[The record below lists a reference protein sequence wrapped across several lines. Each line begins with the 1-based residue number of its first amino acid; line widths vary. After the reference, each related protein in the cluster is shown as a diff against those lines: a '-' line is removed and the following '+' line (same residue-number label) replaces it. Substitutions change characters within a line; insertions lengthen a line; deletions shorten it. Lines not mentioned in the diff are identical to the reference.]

1 MDASPTPTTSS
12 TWTPPSL
19 ERCGTAFDAGQTGTG
34 WKDDCARS
42 PRVPSAPVST
52 SPGTPPRVRSVDT
65 GFGHPTSFEAPDA
78 SSCRVPIA
86 ARRRP
91 IDASSSTVL
100 ARTAHVVPSV
110 AASPASHPFRA
121 RHPLEQVDLVRRI
134 GRPED
139 GPGRAATRPQRW
151 LVQLKLRRG
160 GNSPRPRPTGQFTA
174 RRVDRLYG
182 SRLIW
187 TPAHR
192 TGIGQPADHGSRLRS
207 RNTDGARLRRRR
219 VRARWWP
226 RRLAS
231 ADPAGRSDS
240 LGHDRPTERL
250 QVFMDRD
257 CTALVQRCLDS
268 DPTIQ
273 GDRDVGDVGKICGDA
288 SVEIGPFA
296 GDDVKESRLYSSFL
310 TAPADRAND
319 AGPAARHR
327 PRSFREGA
335 ARPRRPRS

>member
-110 AASPASHPFRA
+110 AASPASHSFRA

-139 GPGRAATRPQRW
+139 GPGRATAHPQRW

-207 RNTDGARLRRRR
+207 RTLMAR
-219 VRARWWP
+219 
-226 RRLAS
+226 
-231 ADPAGRSDS
+231 
-240 LGHDRPTERL
+240 
-250 QVFMDRD
+250 
-257 CTALVQRCLDS
+257 DS
-268 DPTIQ
+268 DGGGYGRDGGRGGWRQLIRRAAATRWGTIAQPSASRSSWIVTARRSCSGVSTPT
-273 GDRDVGDVGKICGDA
+273 RR
-288 SVEIGPFA
+288 
-296 GDDVKESRLYSSFL
+296 SRV
-310 TAPADRAND
+310 TATWGTSAKSA
-319 AGPAARHR
+319 
-327 PRSFREGA
+327 EM
-335 ARPRRPRS
+335 RR